1 MAAAVMGSEGD
12 GKSVGS
18 LMGAS
23 PGKAGGVSQPPTAPR
38 WKPARQLRP
47 PSRASSEGEVSPL
60 PPLPPPPA
68 PAPPRQRAGQPAE
81 PPRQAQGGLA
91 PGRVPAGAPSGAVL
105 GKTSQ
110 LPRAHGHVRD
120 RNWTCGK
127 IPSDHSLGEGC
138 SGPALGHVAAALLA
152 PLPRA
157 PHPVP
162 AHCGAV
168 SPPCRREGT
177 RCERPFSRVTDEEA
191 PQG

>member
-23 PGKAGGVSQPPTAPR
+23 PGKAGGSAGPP
-38 WKPARQLRP
+38 LRP
-47 PSRASSEGEVSPL
+47 GGNQRGSFARPHE
-60 PPLPPPPA
+60 
-68 PAPPRQRAGQPAE
+68 PRQRARCPRSRPSLPRPPGPSQAE
-81 PPRQAQGGLA
+81 GRAARGPPRARTGRPRTKQG
-91 PGRVPAGAPSGAVL
+91 PCRAPSGAVL

-127 IPSDHSLGEGC
+127 IPSDHSLREGC

-168 SPPCRREGT
+168 SPPCRREGA
-177 RCERPFSRVTDEEA
+177 RCERSFSRVTDEEA